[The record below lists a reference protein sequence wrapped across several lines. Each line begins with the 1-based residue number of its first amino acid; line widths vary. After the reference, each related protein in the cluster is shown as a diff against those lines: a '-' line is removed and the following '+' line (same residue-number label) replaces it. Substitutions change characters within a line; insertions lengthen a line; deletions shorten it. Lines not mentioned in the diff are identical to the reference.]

1 MIRLLGASQN
11 HLIADGAKTHV
22 LKEKEITYLGRSND
36 LASLRESTRKF
47 KPDVVV
53 MCGRFAGEQT
63 PEVINKYLG
72 EFTDLKLVVMTGCFN
87 TVRLNEFLST
97 RLKGLVHIINSPEEL
112 ILAIREAAQS
122 RRYISKSISNLLV
135 HSKPSVLIHNA
146 AQVSLLSDREQE
158 VLQNVA
164 NGKSSKTI
172 ALQLFIARSTVEV
185 HRKNIMFKLNLHN
198 IADLTRYAIKEKLIT
213 V

>member
-11 HLIADGAKTHV
+11 HLLADGAKNHV

-36 LASLRESTRKF
+36 LTSLRQLTREF

-63 PEVINKYLG
+63 PEVINKYLE
-72 EFTDLKLVVMTGCFN
+72 EFADPKLVVMTSCFN

-112 ILAIREAAQS
+112 TLAIREAAQS
-122 RRYISKSISNLLV
+122 RPYVSKSIANLLV
-135 HSKPSVLIHNA
+135 HPKPSVLINRA
-146 AQVSLLSDREQE
+146 AQASLLSDREVE

-185 HRKNIMFKLNLHN
+185 HRKNIMFKLKLNN

>member
-11 HLIADGAKTHV
+11 HLLADGAKNHV
-22 LKEKEITYLGRSND
+22 LKEKEISYLGRSND
-36 LASLRESTRKF
+36 LTSLRQLTREF

-63 PEVINKYLG
+63 PEVINKYLE
-72 EFTDLKLVVMTGCFN
+72 EFADPKLVVMTSCFN

-97 RLKGLVHIINSPEEL
+97 RLKGLVHIINSPDEL

-122 RRYISKSISNLLV
+122 RPYVSKSIANLLV
-135 HSKPSVLIHNA
+135 HPKPSVLIHTA
-146 AQVSLLSDREQE
+146 AQDSLLSDREVE

-172 ALQLFIARSTVEV
+172 AQQLFIAKSTVEV
-185 HRKNIMFKLNLHN
+185 HRKNIMSKLNLHN

>member
-11 HLIADGAKTHV
+11 HLLADGAKNHV
-22 LKEKEITYLGRSND
+22 LKEKEISYLGRSND
-36 LASLRESTRKF
+36 LTSLRQLTREF

-63 PEVINKYLG
+63 PEVINKYLE

-112 ILAIREAAQS
+112 ILAIREAAQT